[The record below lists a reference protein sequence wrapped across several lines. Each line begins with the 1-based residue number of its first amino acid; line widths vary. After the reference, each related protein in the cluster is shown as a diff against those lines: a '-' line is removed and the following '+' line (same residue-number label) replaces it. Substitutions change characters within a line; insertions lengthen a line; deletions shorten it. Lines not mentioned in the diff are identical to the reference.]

1 LSQSYIVKLFGGSII
16 LDDLLITETFKDILL
31 ITLNRPEKRN
41 SLNQELVAVFSNKI
55 DEICKDNSIRAVIIT
70 GKGKAFC
77 SGADLAYLEK
87 LSHFSE
93 SENLEDSQS
102 LAELYLKI
110 YNLPKL
116 TVAMLNGPALAGG
129 CGLTLCCDYIIADRN
144 LAQLGFTEVR
154 IGFIPAIVMN
164 FLVRRIPLH
173 AAYKLVLG
181 AGILSAEK
189 SFHYG
194 LVDMIFESSE
204 IKSETFAFIEKLLG
218 QNSLSAMMTTKK
230 LFRDLLDLP
239 LKEGIDLACKVNAQ
253 SRKTADCQKGLNKFL
268 KKEQINWR
276 E

>member
-1 LSQSYIVKLFGGSII
+1 MN
-16 LDDLLITETFKDILL
+16 DLLITERFNDILM

-41 SLNQELVAVFSNKI
+41 SLNPELVSIFSEKI
-55 DEICKDNSIRAVIIT
+55 DKIYHDNSIRSIIIT

-77 SGADLAYLEK
+77 AGADLEYLKK

-93 SENLEDSQS
+93 SENLEDSQM
-102 LAELYLKI
+102 LAELFLKI

-154 IGFIPAIVMN
+154 IGFVPAIVMN

-173 AAYKLVLG
+173 AAYNLVL
-181 AGILSAEK
+181 AANVLIAEEGVRC
-189 SFHYG
+189 G
-194 LVDMIFESSE
+194 LVDMTFESSE
-204 IKSETFAFIEKLLG
+204 LKSETLAFIEKLLE

-230 LFRDLLDLP
+230 LFRELLDLP
-239 LKEGIDLACKVNAQ
+239 LQEGIDLACKVNAQ

-268 KKEQINWR
+268 MKERINWR